1 MDGVSAH
8 FFLKLSKSWDNLN
21 SILEKMNKSYLLLCT
36 ETTLSNHPVVIFWV
50 KYQKLLKVEI
60 IWIPFSYI
68 LEKINRN
75 YDRKYFFGYHDVL
88 KIYGAPKL
96 CSVMY

>member
-1 MDGVSAH
+1 MGH
-8 FFLKLSKSWDNLN
+8 Q
-21 SILEKMNKSYLLLCT
+21 SYVLLCT
-36 ETTLSNHPVVIFWV
+36 KTTLSNHTEVIFCV

-60 IWIPFSYI
+60 MLIPFCYI
-68 LEKINRN
+68 LEKMNKD
-75 YDRKYFFGYHDVL
+75 YDRKKLFGYHDAL